1 MYLRD
6 NPLERDKTPINRKM
20 VKPAPGGGQK
30 VYIDFQARPF
40 HLLEEIDL
48 VDTAD
53 LCRIFRCS
61 ARTVYRWM
69 EDHSLRPVMK
79 VGREYLFT
87 KRAVVRWY
95 DAHRPRPGRPPMK
108 RR

>member
-1 MYLRD
+1 MYLPD
-6 NPLERDKTPINRKM
+6 NPLARDKTPINRKLIR
-20 VKPAPGGGQK
+20 PAAGGGDK
-30 VYIDFQARPF
+30 VYVDFKPRPF
-40 HLLEEIDL
+40 YLLEDLDL

-53 LCRIFRCS
+53 LCRVFRCS

-69 EDHSLRPVMK
+69 EVHGLRPTRK

-87 KRAVVRWY
+87 KREIMRWF
-95 DAHRPRPGRPPMK
+95 DANRPRPGRPPVK